1 MGWFDFLGSPPTVPA
16 HAPAP
21 GGPRELVLYKYDT
34 CPYCLRVLR
43 ALDELGL
50 EVTLRDTMRD
60 AGARDAL
67 VAATGRTQVP
77 CLFIDG
83 QPLFESA
90 DIVAWL
96 RAHAAASAAP
106 VATPPAR
113 ADG

>member
-1 MGWFDFLGSPPTVPA
+1 MGWFDFLGSPRAVPA

-21 GGPRELVLYKYDT
+21 GGERRLVLYKYDT
-34 CPYCLRVLR
+34 CPYCMRVMR
-43 ALDELGL
+43 ALGELDL
-50 EVTLRDTMRD
+50 EVTLRDTIRD
-60 AGARDAL
+60 RGARDAL
-67 VAATGRTQVP
+67 FEATGRTQVP

-96 RAHAAASAAP
+96 RAHAEARRDAASA
-106 VATPPAR
+106 PPR